1 MKPIKRAEH
10 AWRAAKNQEIS
21 RPEAS
26 AGALPEGVTRR
37 RAIRRL
43 LELLAGTA
51 AASCLSAVGGL
62 AEGHEHSIPP
72 TGESTPAQ
80 SPAAVFFSP
89 EQRAT
94 VSAMV
99 DLIIPPDHVSP
110 GAKAAGVAGY
120 VEFLAASAPPETQ
133 QAWLD
138 GLRALDAFSH
148 DRAGRTFSAL
158 SPDQQESLISE
169 LAGFESSPQTG
180 AQELFV
186 RIKRATAEGFYTS
199 KIGLLD
205 DLKYQG
211 NTYVDGPATCQDQF
225 AEDRGVSCPPSTGNS
240 TERIDV
246 DATKRVPKDFEPQ
259 EEPR

>member
-1 MKPIKRAEH
+1 MIQK
-10 AWRAAKNQEIS
+10 
-21 RPEAS
+21 AS
-26 AGALPEGVTRR
+26 LPEKGAPIPPGGVSRR
-37 RAIRRL
+37 HAIRRL

-62 AEGHEHSIPP
+62 AEGHKHSIPP
-72 TGESTPAQ
+72 NGQTTPAQ
-80 SPAAVFFSP
+80 SPAEVLFSP

-99 DLIIPPDHVSP
+99 DLIIPADHVSP
-110 GAKAAGVAGY
+110 GAKAAGVESY
-120 VEFLAASAPPETQ
+120 VEFLVANAPPETQ

-148 DRAGRTFSAL
+148 DRAGKTFTAL

-169 LAGFESSPQTG
+169 LAGFESSAQTG
-180 AQELFV
+180 AQKLFV

-225 AEDRGVSCPPSTGNS
+225 AEGQGVSCLMPTGNS
-240 TERIDV
+240 AEEHSLNTTNRLSN
-246 DATKRVPKDFEPQ
+246 DFEPQ
-259 EEPR
+259 EESR